1 MQKKRILYLEWKS
14 FGNDYMI
21 AALKMKGYEIDV
33 FPFPRETENTR
44 LSEELATKIA
54 ERLLKVRYDYVFS
67 FNYFPVAAV
76 ACKACKV
83 IYVSWVYDSP
93 YIQLYSETVKYETNR
108 VFVFDSAECERLSSQ
123 GVSTV
128 HFMPMAAPAEHYEG
142 LFQKCVP
149 TPEYECD
156 IAFVGSTYMEEK
168 QYLFRHLEE
177 LDDYTKGWLA
187 ALMQAQKS
195 VYGCHFTEKALTPE
209 IVDNMRKVC
218 PVTQNGDGF
227 ETVEWVF
234 ATYFLDRKITAME
247 REEILRLLSGKW
259 RVNLYTPE
267 KTPALKEVHNMGTA
281 DYYTEAPFVFRQA
294 KINLNI
300 TLKSIVNG
308 IPLRAME
315 IMGCGGFLMTNFQSD
330 FLRFFEP
337 GKDFVYYEDYGDLME
352 KVQYYL
358 AHGEERQE
366 IAENGFQKV
375 KKFHSY
381 GQRVEEMFGET
392 KNVSFGV

>member
-1 MQKKRILYLEWKS
+1 MEKKKILYLEWKS

-21 AALKMKGYEIDV
+21 AALQKKGYETDI

-54 ERLLKVRYDYVFS
+54 EKLLAANYHYVFS

-108 VFVFDSAECERLSSQ
+108 VFIFDSAECERLQNQ

-128 HFMPMAAPAEHYEG
+128 HFMPMAACAEHYEK
-142 LFQKCVP
+142 LFQNEKPVSK
-149 TPEYECD
+149 YECD

-168 QYLFRHLEE
+168 QYLFRHLKE

-187 ALMQAQKS
+187 AVMQAQKL
-195 VYGCHFTEKALTPE
+195 VYGCHFTERVLTPE
-209 IVDNMRKVC
+209 IVRNMRKVC

-247 REEILRLLSGKW
+247 REEILKLLADKW
-259 RVNLYTPE
+259 QVHLYTPE
-267 KTPALKEVHNMGTA
+267 RTPGLKKVRNMGTA

-315 IMGCGGFLMTNFQSD
+315 IMGCGGFLLTNFQSD
-330 FLRFFEP
+330 FLSFFEP
-337 GKDFVYYEDYGDLME
+337 GEDFIYYEDYSDLMD

-358 AHGEERQE
+358 THEEERLK
-366 IAENGFQKV
+366 IAANGFQKV

-381 GQRVEEMFGET
+381 EQRVEEMFREA
-392 KNVSFGV
+392 